1 MTPTIAATGMPR
13 RAAQGPQVAYGNREF
28 FGASAPPDSADP
40 FNFTSMSPAVSQVS
54 SSTRTRLRILRR
66 LIMLMVFLLVVALAL
81 AQFTELKRLAT
92 GILASTAVLGLIVG
106 FAAQHTIANMV
117 AGVQLA
123 VTQPIK
129 IGDPVTFDEVEG
141 RVTDITLSYTYVDPG
156 DGSSVVIPNQLLV
169 EGIIHNRAGGETP
182 R

>member
-1 MTPTIAATGMPR
+1 
-13 RAAQGPQVAYGNREF
+13 
-28 FGASAPPDSADP
+28 
-40 FNFTSMSPAVSQVS
+40 MSPAVSQVS

-66 LIMLMVFLLVVALAL
+66 LILLVVFLLVVALAL
-81 AQFTELKRLAT
+81 AQFTELKRLAA

-106 FAAQHTIANMV
+106 FAAQHTIGNMV

-129 IGDPVTFDEVEG
+129 IGDPVAFDEVEG

-156 DGSSVVIPNQLLV
+156 DGSAVVIPNQLLV

-182 R
+182 P